1 MSRKFE
7 SLYLGTYLSTF
18 AVNGNKIAFIREL
31 GVILSDAIKTDM
43 ETVNKII
50 TDRIE
55 SRKIDKAKKIMLF
68 CGIGLILISVIKFFT
83 GTSSQITGLGWWF
96 DTLLLVTFPVYFLL
110 KNQKQLTNRSGQF
123 IEWTTDTIVF
133 KLKNETL
140 PKTIQR
146 NLVDS
151 VNIHLDTIEVID
163 KTNQKFLLDIS
174 DFDKYEDRLKIK
186 DNFEKEKNY
195 A

>member
-1 MSRKFE
+1 MSRKIE
-7 SLYLGTYLSTF
+7 SLSLRIYLSTF
-18 AVNGNKIAFIREL
+18 DVNGNKIAFIREL

-43 ETVNKII
+43 ETVNIII

-96 DTLLLVTFPVYFLL
+96 DTLLLVTLPVYFLL

>member
-1 MSRKFE
+1 
-7 SLYLGTYLSTF
+7 
-18 AVNGNKIAFIREL
+18 
-31 GVILSDAIKTDM
+31 
-43 ETVNKII
+43 
-50 TDRIE
+50 
-55 SRKIDKAKKIMLF
+55 LF

-96 DTLLLVTFPVYFLL
+96 DTLLLVTLPVYFLL

>member
-1 MSRKFE
+1 
-7 SLYLGTYLSTF
+7 
-18 AVNGNKIAFIREL
+18 
-31 GVILSDAIKTDM
+31 
-43 ETVNKII
+43 
-50 TDRIE
+50 
-55 SRKIDKAKKIMLF
+55 MLF

-96 DTLLLVTFPVYFLL
+96 DTLLLVTLPVYFLL

>member
-1 MSRKFE
+1 
-7 SLYLGTYLSTF
+7 
-18 AVNGNKIAFIREL
+18 
-31 GVILSDAIKTDM
+31 M

-96 DTLLLVTFPVYFLL
+96 DTLLLVTLPVYFLL

>member
-1 MSRKFE
+1 
-7 SLYLGTYLSTF
+7 
-18 AVNGNKIAFIREL
+18 
-31 GVILSDAIKTDM
+31 
-43 ETVNKII
+43 
-50 TDRIE
+50 
-55 SRKIDKAKKIMLF
+55 
-68 CGIGLILISVIKFFT
+68 
-83 GTSSQITGLGWWF
+83 
-96 DTLLLVTFPVYFLL
+96 LL

>member
-1 MSRKFE
+1 
-7 SLYLGTYLSTF
+7 
-18 AVNGNKIAFIREL
+18 
-31 GVILSDAIKTDM
+31 M
-43 ETVNKII
+43 ETVNIII

-96 DTLLLVTFPVYFLL
+96 DTLLLVTLPVYFLL

>member
-96 DTLLLVTFPVYFLL
+96 DTLLLVTLPVYFLL

>member
-1 MSRKFE
+1 
-7 SLYLGTYLSTF
+7 
-18 AVNGNKIAFIREL
+18 
-31 GVILSDAIKTDM
+31 M

-55 SRKIDKAKKIMLF
+55 SRIIDKAKKIMLF

-96 DTLLLVTFPVYFLL
+96 DTLLLVTLPVYFLL

>member
-1 MSRKFE
+1 M
-7 SLYLGTYLSTF
+7 
-18 AVNGNKIAFIREL
+18 
-31 GVILSDAIKTDM
+31 D
-43 ETVNKII
+43 TVNKII

-55 SRKIDKAKKIMLF
+55 SRKIDKAKRIMLF
-68 CGIGLILISVIKFFT
+68 CGIGLILISVIKFLT
-83 GTSSQITGLGWWF
+83 ATSSQITGLGWWF
-96 DTLLLVTFPVYFLL
+96 DTLLLAALPVYFLL

-123 IEWTTDTIVF
+123 IEWTTETIVF

-151 VNIHLDTIEVID
+151 VNIHFDTIEVID

>member
-1 MSRKFE
+1 
-7 SLYLGTYLSTF
+7 
-18 AVNGNKIAFIREL
+18 
-31 GVILSDAIKTDM
+31 M

-96 DTLLLVTFPVYFLL
+96 DTLLLVTLPVYFLL

-174 DFDKYEDRLKIK
+174 DFDKYEDRLTIK